1 MNIFISGGAG
11 DLGLLLA
18 RDMDAREDMPIRL
31 DVRPPNNIQRG
42 KFMLGSILDRPL
54 LSKALT
60 GVDCI
65 VHIAAWHGIHLVT
78 GQKNVQ
84 DFWDLNVSGTYN
96 MFQAAAEKQIKNFI
110 FISSTSILD
119 RFGIYGHTKVLGEEI
134 ALAYHK
140 RENMQVVILRPSAFI
155 PWWNKSVY
163 SSFADWA
170 RWYWK
175 GAVHINDVLQAVIKA
190 IDYLK
195 FNTLEEVPALF
206 VDGKYEYTAEELEHW
221 DKKGSGTTFKKHYAD
236 FLDVAL
242 NNELDPAQKPETF
255 DIEPIKKMLDYQPTY
270 GFLNLLQE
278 LKDYGSKGP
287 KLPDF

>member
-18 RDMDAREDMPIRL
+18 RDLVARGEMPIRL
-31 DVRPPNNIQRG
+31 DIRPPQNIHRG
-42 KFMLGSILDRPL
+42 RFILGSILDRPL
-54 LSKALT
+54 LTQALT

-65 VHIAAWHGIHLVT
+65 VHMAAWHGIHWVT
-78 GQKNVQ
+78 GQKNAQ
-84 DFWDLNVSGTYN
+84 DFWDLNVTGTFN
-96 MFQAAAEKQIKNFI
+96 MFQAAAEHHINNFI
-110 FISSTSILD
+110 FISSTSVLD

-134 ALAYHK
+134 ALTYHH
-140 RENMQVVILRPSAFI
+140 RENMQVIILRPSAFI

-163 SSFADWA
+163 SSFTDWA
-170 RWYWK
+170 KWYWK

-195 FNTLEEVPALF
+195 SNTLEEVPALF

-221 DKKGSGTTFKKHYAD
+221 DEKGSGTTFMKYYGGLSD
-236 FLDVAL
+236 IAL
-242 NNELDPAQKPETF
+242 KYGLDPAQKPETYN
-255 DIEPIKKMLDYQPTY
+255 IEPTRRLLDYQPTY

-278 LKDYGSKGP
+278 LRDYGSKGP
-287 KLPDF
+287 DLPDF